1 MTSPTTRM
9 AEYDEGDENERRQ
22 QIRLLSDSVAAFAA
36 GRLPLA
42 RARRLR
48 GAVPEFDAAMIAEL
62 AGQGWTGLLI
72 EESCGGLGLGFAE
85 AAAVVEGL
93 AAQLAPEPYVPVAVL
108 AARLLQAAAP
118 GARRDALLAG
128 IADGSLAPACA
139 WQDMTD
145 DFDPARP
152 AFRAAFRASRDAG
165 GWLID
170 GEARFVRP
178 GSGASLYLLVARGEQ
193 GWALFEAPASAPGL
207 EVNME
212 PQADGTALARIRAN
226 RLRLSEALPIG
237 AEDFSA
243 VLDQTLVMNAVE
255 LLALIRRMRAMTL
268 EYTRTRV
275 QFGKPIGSFQAL
287 QHRQVDL
294 LIGEEL
300 SAAAVKEAIGALDA
314 GAPAA
319 RRASLACR
327 AKIRATET
335 ALHTARE
342 AIQMHG
348 GIGVTDEYDLGL
360 YVNRT
365 LSLAPWLGNARLH
378 RQRWLQLNPPTP
390 ARAG

>member
-1 MTSPTTRM
+1 M
-9 AEYDEGDENERRQ
+9 ANVVESVEIDEDERAEQ
-22 QIRLLSDSVAAFAA
+22 LRLLSDSVAAFAA
-36 GRLPLA
+36 GRLPLT

-48 GAVPEFDAAMIAEL
+48 GAAPEFDAAMIAEL

-108 AARLLQAAAP
+108 AARLLQAVAP

-128 IADGSLAPACA
+128 IADGTLAPACA
-139 WQDMTD
+139 WQDAAG

-152 AFRAAFRASRDAG
+152 AFAATGEAG
-165 GWLID
+165 GWVID
-170 GEARFVRP
+170 GQARFVRP
-178 GSGASLYLLVARGEQ
+178 GSGASLYLLIARSEQ
-193 GWALFEAPASAPGL
+193 GLALFEAPASAPGL
-207 EVNME
+207 EIGTE
-212 PQADGTALARIRAN
+212 PQADGTSLARIRAN
-226 RLRLSEALPIG
+226 GLRLTEALPIG
-237 AEDFSA
+237 AGDFGA

-255 LLALIRRMRAMTL
+255 LLALTRRMRAMTL

-300 SAAAVKEAIGALDA
+300 TAATVKEAIAALDA

-327 AKIRATET
+327 AKIRAAET

-348 GIGVTDEYDLGL
+348 AIGVTDEYDLGL

-365 LSLAPWLGNARLH
+365 LTLAPWLGNARLH
-378 RQRWLQLNPPTP
+378 RQRWLQLNAPTP

>member
-1 MTSPTTRM
+1 M
-9 AEYDEGDENERRQ
+9 ASVVESVEIDEDERAEQ
-22 QIRLLSDSVAAFAA
+22 LRLLSDSVAAFAA
-36 GRLPLA
+36 GRLPLT

-48 GAVPEFDAAMIAEL
+48 GAAPEFDAAMIAEL

-118 GARRDALLAG
+118 GARRNALLAG
-128 IADGSLAPACA
+128 IADGSVVPACA
-139 WQDMTD
+139 WQDATG
-145 DFDPARP
+145 DFDLARP
-152 AFRAAFRASRDAG
+152 AFAATGDAG
-165 GWLID
+165 GWVID
-170 GEARFVRP
+170 GQARFVRP
-178 GSGASLYLLVARGEQ
+178 GSGASLYLLLAHSEQ
-193 GWALFEAPASAPGL
+193 GLALFEAPASAPGL
-207 EVNME
+207 EVKME
-212 PQADGTALARIRAN
+212 PQADGTALARVRAN
-226 RLRLSEALPIG
+226 GLRLTEALPIG
-237 AEDFSA
+237 AEDLGA

-255 LLALIRRMRAMTL
+255 LLALTRRMRAMTL

-275 QFGKPIGSFQAL
+275 QFGKPIGSFQTL

-300 SAAAVKEAIGALDA
+300 TAATVKEAIAALDA

-327 AKIRATET
+327 AKIRAAET
-335 ALHTARE
+335 ALQTARE

-348 GIGVTDEYDLGL
+348 AIGVTDEYDLGL

-365 LSLAPWLGNARLH
+365 LALAPWLGNARLH
-378 RQRWLQLNPPTP
+378 RQRWLQLNAPTL

>member
-1 MTSPTTRM
+1 MESLDS
-9 AEYDEGDENERRQ
+9 DEKARSEQ
-22 QIRLLSDSVAAFAA
+22 LRLLADSVAAFAA

-48 GAVPEFDAAMIAEL
+48 RALPEFEPAMMAEL

-72 EESCGGLGLGFAE
+72 EEACGGLGLGFAE

-118 GARRDALLAG
+118 SARRNALLAG
-128 IADGSLAPACA
+128 IADGSLVPACA
-139 WQDMTD
+139 GQETAG
-145 DFDPARP
+145 DPDPERP
-152 AFRAAFRASRDAG
+152 ALRARRAER
-165 GWLID
+165 GWLLD
-170 GEARFVRP
+170 GEARYVRP
-178 GSGASLYLLVARGEQ
+178 GSGASLYLLLARSED
-193 GWALFEAPASAPGL
+193 GWALFEAPASAAGL
-207 EVNME
+207 ELGME
-212 PQADGTALARIRAN
+212 PQADGTALAHLRA
-226 RLRLSEALPIG
+226 RGLRADEALPIS
-237 AEDFSA
+237 AEAIAAAF
-243 VLDQTLVMNAVE
+243 DQALVMNAVE
-255 LLALIRRMRAMTL
+255 LLALSRRMRALTL
-268 EYTRTRV
+268 DYTRTRV

-294 LIGEEL
+294 LIAEEL
-300 SAAAVKEAIGALDA
+300 TAAAVREAIGALDT
-314 GAPAA
+314 GAAAA

-327 AKIRATET
+327 AKIRAAET

-365 LSLAPWLGNARLH
+365 LALAPWLGNARLH
-378 RQRWLQLNPPTP
+378 RRRWLQLNPPTLD
-390 ARAG
+390 RAG

>member
-1 MTSPTTRM
+1 MTSPM
-9 AEYDEGDENERRQ
+9 ASMVESVEIDEKERAEQ
-22 QIRLLSDSVAAFAA
+22 LRLLSDSVAAFAA

-42 RARRLR
+42 RARRMR
-48 GAVPEFDAAMIAEL
+48 GALPEFDAAMIAEL

-72 EESCGGLGLGFAE
+72 EESCGGLDLGFAE

-118 GARRDALLAG
+118 GARRNALLAG

-139 WQDMTD
+139 WQDVAG

-152 AFRAAFRASRDAG
+152 AFAASRDTAG
-165 GWLID
+165 WVVN

-207 EVNME
+207 EARME

-226 RLRLSEALPIG
+226 GLRLREALPIG
-237 AEDFSA
+237 AGDFGA

-255 LLALIRRMRAMTL
+255 LLALTRRMRAMTL

-300 SAAAVKEAIGALDA
+300 TAAAVKEAIGALDA

-327 AKIRATET
+327 AKIRAAE
-335 ALHTARE
+335 AAVHTARE

-365 LSLAPWLGNARLH
+365 LTLAPWLGNARLH
-378 RQRWLQLNPPTP
+378 RQRWLQLNPPTM

>member
-1 MTSPTTRM
+1 MTSPM
-9 AEYDEGDENERRQ
+9 ASMVESVEIDEKERAEQ
-22 QIRLLSDSVAAFAA
+22 FRLLSDSVTAFAA
-36 GRLPLA
+36 GRLPLT
-42 RARRLR
+42 RARRMR

-93 AAQLAPEPYVPVAVL
+93 AAQLTPEPYVPVAVL

-118 GARRDALLAG
+118 GARRNALLAG

-139 WQDMTD
+139 WQDVGGE
-145 DFDPARP
+145 FDPARP
-152 AFRAAFRASRDAG
+152 AFAASRGTG
-165 GWLID
+165 GWVIN

-193 GWALFEAPASAPGL
+193 GWALFEAPTSAPGL
-207 EVNME
+207 EVRTE

-226 RLRLSEALPIG
+226 GLRLSEALPIG
-237 AEDFSA
+237 AGDFSA

-300 SAAAVKEAIGALDA
+300 TAAAVKEAIGALDA

-327 AKIRATET
+327 AKIRAAET
-335 ALHTARE
+335 AVHTARE

-365 LSLAPWLGNARLH
+365 LTLAPWLGNARLH
-378 RQRWLQLNPPTP
+378 RQRWLQLNPPTM

>member
-1 MTSPTTRM
+1 MTSPM
-9 AEYDEGDENERRQ
+9 ASMEESVEIDEKERAEQ
-22 QIRLLSDSVAAFAA
+22 FRLLSGSVTAFAA
-36 GRLPLA
+36 GRLPLT
-42 RARRLR
+42 RARRMR
-48 GAVPEFDAAMIAEL
+48 GAVPEFDAAMMAEL

-93 AAQLAPEPYVPVAVL
+93 AAQLAPEPYVAVAVL
-108 AARLLQAAAP
+108 AVRLLQAAAP
-118 GARRDALLAG
+118 GARRNALLAG

-139 WQDMTD
+139 WQDAAG
-145 DFDPARP
+145 DPDHNRP
-152 AFRAAFRASRDAG
+152 AFRARRATG
-165 GWLID
+165 GWVLD
-170 GEARFVRP
+170 GEARYVRP
-178 GSGASLYLLVARGEQ
+178 GSGASQYLLVARGED
-193 GWALFEAPASAPGL
+193 GWALFEAPASAAGL
-207 EVNME
+207 QVRTE
-212 PQADGTALARIRAN
+212 PQADGTALARVRASG
-226 RLRLSEALPIG
+226 LRLAEALPIS

-243 VLDQTLVMNAVE
+243 ALDQTLVMNAVE
-255 LLALIRRMRAMTL
+255 LLALIRRMREMTL

-275 QFGKPIGSFQAL
+275 QFGKPIGSFQTL

-300 SAAAVKEAIGALDA
+300 TAAAVKEAILALDA
-314 GAPAA
+314 GAAAA

-327 AKIRATET
+327 AKIRAAE
-335 ALHTARE
+335 AAVHTARE

-365 LSLAPWLGNARLH
+365 LTLAPWLGNARLH
-378 RQRWLQLNPPTP
+378 RQRWLQLNPPTM